1 MGGGLQT
8 FYFGPSG
15 SSLYGAYHEPV
26 GQRRNE
32 GIVLCYPFGQ
42 EYMRAHRS
50 FRRLAINLAARGF
63 AVLRFDFRGTGD
75 SSGDMQG
82 VSAEDWLR
90 DIQCAVQEL
99 KDIAAVSSVS
109 LIGLRLGAVLAAAAA
124 QNLNLS
130 RLVLWD
136 TLISGKAYC
145 EEIRQEIHSKP
156 SRSRFIA
163 ADEDIYFNGFCLPHS
178 LQLGLTQIEL
188 MKMEHLLQ
196 LPWSLIVSHE
206 QPSFEQLRE
215 KFSVNPRFRYQLAPA
230 PHDWNYVDHV
240 GGILWPAPI
249 VAAIE
254 QYFLT

>member
-1 MGGGLQT
+1 MQT
-8 FYFGPSG
+8 FYFGPSV

-26 GQRRNE
+26 GLRRNE

-63 AVLRFDFRGTGD
+63 AVLRFDYRGTGD

-82 VSAEDWLR
+82 VSVQDWLG
-90 DIQCAVQEL
+90 DIQYAVQEL

-109 LIGLRLGAVLAAAAA
+109 LIGLRLGAILAAATA

-136 TLISGKAYC
+136 PLISGEAYC
-145 EEIRQEIHSKP
+145 DEIRQEIRSKP
-156 SRSRFIA
+156 SRSRFIDT
-163 ADEDIYFNGFCLPHS
+163 DEDIYFNGFRLPRS
-178 LQLGLTQIEL
+178 LQSGLAPIDL
-188 MKMEHLLQ
+188 IKMEHLLNV
-196 LPWSLIVSHE
+196 PWSLIVSHE
-206 QPSFEQLRE
+206 QPGFTQLRE
-215 KFSVNPRFRYQLAPA
+215 RFSFNPRFSYQLAPA

-254 QYFLT
+254 QYFLQAT